1 MLLIFD
7 TETTGLGLQ
16 DRPIQLAALLAHPV
30 SLEIVDKFQTL
41 IDPEMPIDEGAY
53 AVHGISNDDVKGKPT
68 LSQVYRD
75 LRFNSMLRRATVAV
89 AHNINF
95 DLRMMGEQYFSH
107 LKKLD
112 TVVLAGRVYPESKS
126 RKLQHLVKALN
137 LPERQA
143 HDAMGDVLSVLDF
156 LKSVQAKTG
165 WDGYRMQLEA
175 VNLKKHYQ
183 KLLSI

>member
-41 IDPEMPIDEGAY
+41 IDPEMPINEGAY

-75 LRFNSMLRRATVAV
+75 LRFDNMLRRATVAV

-95 DLRMMGEQYFSH
+95 DLRMMGEQYFSR

-156 LKSVQAKTG
+156 LKSVQVKTG

>member
-7 TETTGLGLQ
+7 TETTGL
-16 DRPIQLAALLAHPV
+16 DNDAKPVQLAALL
-30 SLEIVDKFQTL
+30 VDPETLSVVDRLQTL
-41 IDPEMPIDEGAY
+41 IDPEILISESAY

-68 LSQVYRD
+68 LSQVYRNLQFD
-75 LRFNSMLRRATVAV
+75 NMLRRATVAV

-107 LKKLD
+107 MKKLD

-126 RKLQHLVKALN
+126 RKLQYLVKSLN

-156 LKSVQAKTG
+156 LKCVRAKTG
-165 WDGYRMQLEA
+165 WNGYRMQLET
-175 VNLKKHYQ
+175 VGLKKHYQ
-183 KLLSI
+183 KLLNI